1 MLHEERILKHKFA
14 YFLAIIF
21 VLCWIVFFAYN
32 IFNIFLRGYGL
43 KEEYNTFKMIIYVLY
58 FLIFPLLTITLVSI
72 FQESRKM
79 FLYLNISLF
88 LMLIF
93 HVIIFSV
100 RYQKNTI
107 PTTYLFPFILMNILC
122 VVGPVILINYFKHNP
137 VKNEIEN
144 IGKHED

>member
-14 YFLAIIF
+14 YFFAIIF